1 MRWKKKSPVIMKP
14 TVEQLQN
21 ELLRIRKR
29 KQYVSIVK
37 STISSLIVFAAL
49 VLIVVV
55 SLPVMHISGDSM
67 LGTLADGNMIV
78 TLRTERVEPGD
89 LAVFFSSGGKL
100 LVKRVIAEAGDEVNI
115 LGDGTVTVNGEVLE
129 EPYAA
134 NKARGDYDI
143 KLPYVVPQGRYFVLG
158 DNRTISIDSRNSA
171 LGCVSG
177 EQIIGKAVVKI
188 WPLEEV
194 RLLGVTDQD

>member
-134 NKARGDYDI
+134 NKACGDYDI